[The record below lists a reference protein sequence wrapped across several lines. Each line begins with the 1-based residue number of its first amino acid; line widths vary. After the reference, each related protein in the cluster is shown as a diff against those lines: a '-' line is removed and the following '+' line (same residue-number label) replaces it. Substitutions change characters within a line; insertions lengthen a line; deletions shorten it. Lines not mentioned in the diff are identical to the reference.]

1 MKKNDETGVGFRH
14 ISDVLD
20 SVTAKIPPKR
30 LKRLKNDIINR
41 YCNGEMTKEDVEF
54 LFDSY
59 PLRSL

>member
-1 MKKNDETGVGFRH
+1 MQKINDSGVGFRH

-20 SVTAKIPPKR
+20 NVTAKIPPKQ

-41 YCNGEMTKEDVEF
+41 YCNGEMTKEEVEF